1 MHRSSQIAGLLGAM
15 AAALIQSSQAADAVN
30 VAPVTLSPSL
40 MKRMHDSFGDREI
53 PALQKLVADAVH
65 KQMGSGACGKAAN
78 IQIQIE
84 DATPTHPTRW
94 QMENDPSLDF
104 LYSKSVGGAEL
115 TGRLLGADGRALTT
129 SPTGALR
136 PISTAFRWP
145 PILGPTHR
153 SRWIDLHLSSS
164 AHAAHKRRLAVPA
177 SASG

>member
-129 SPTGALR
+129 VAYRRFAPDIYRISMAADPWADAQVTVDRFASKLIGACR
-136 PISTAFRWP
+136 AQEAAR
-145 PILGPTHR
+145 GP
-153 SRWIDLHLSSS
+153 
-164 AHAAHKRRLAVPA
+164 
-177 SASG
+177 G